1 VVAVSARSY
10 SCFAFAAYQTTLPAL
25 FTYPF
30 TFDRSKLCLLK
41 RNLFIKQVKVFLLL
55 CSLLLA
61 TAFATK
67 AAGTDE
73 LLNEL
78 TQVLANK
85 PAYFKQR
92 TDRIAALTEQFQA
105 HQADDELKFATGLR
119 IYQEYKSFKYDSAF
133 TYAQR
138 LLQLATKIKSPEKIE
153 ASKLNLAFIQVSSG
167 MFKEAF
173 ESLESVNPTRL
184 DSASRVEL
192 YFTKARAY
200 SDLADFNSST
210 YYRPIY
216 TAKAVAYSDTA
227 LAYCRPGSYQALAV
241 QGFYYLKTN
250 NIKASEQLYKQIL
263 SLPKLSLPQLAVN
276 ASTAAYVA
284 ELSGKPEE
292 AFQLLIRAAIA
303 DVQSAT
309 TETLALYKL
318 SDLCYQQGDLKHAYT
333 FIQNAREDAAFYNA
347 RLRQVQIS
355 SIFSVIEGERIS
367 IIERQR
373 KTLGIYAIATTVL
386 ALLVIAFAAVI
397 FRQLRRLQ
405 RAEVTISAINEALQE
420 NNAHL
425 SQLNQQ
431 LSAANHKLNEANV
444 IKDEYIGYY
453 FNITSEYIDRI
464 EGFKSALDKSLA
476 NKQYISTQR
485 IIDSINIKRERN
497 ELFKGFDGVFLKLF
511 PHFVAD
517 FNELLKPEER
527 IHLTEDQLLTAELRL
542 FALIRLGI
550 DDSERISKILGYT
563 INTVYTYKARTK
575 KKSKYPSEEFEDRV
589 RAIQAV

>member
-1 VVAVSARSY
+1 VR
-10 SCFAFAAYQTTLPAL
+10 
-25 FTYPF
+25 
-30 TFDRSKLCLLK
+30 
-41 RNLFIKQVKVFLLL
+41 IFLLL
-55 CSLLLA
+55 GFLLVA
-61 TAFATK
+61 TAFSANATN
-67 AAGTDE
+67 TNE
-73 LLNEL
+73 LLDEL
-78 TQVLANK
+78 TQALAHK
-85 PAYFKQR
+85 QTYFKQR
-92 TDRIAALTEQFQA
+92 TDRIAALTKQFNA
-105 HQADDELKFATGLR
+105 HKADDEQRFAIGLR

-133 TYAQR
+133 TYARR
-138 LLQLATKIKSPEKIE
+138 LLQLAATNRSPEKAE

-173 ESLESVNPTRL
+173 ESLESIRPARL
-184 DSASRVEL
+184 DSTSRAEL

-200 SDLADFNSST
+200 SDLADFNSSD
-210 YYRPIY
+210 YYRPAY

-227 LAYCRPGSYQALAV
+227 LAYCRPGSYQSLAV
-241 QGFYYLKTN
+241 QGFRYLKKN
-250 NIKASEQLYKQIL
+250 DLKASEQVYRHILGLGNL
-263 SLPKLSLPQLAVN
+263 SLRQLAVN

-284 ELSGKPEE
+284 ERCGHPEE
-292 AFQLLIRAAIA
+292 AFQLLTRAAIA

-318 SDLCYQQGDLKHAYT
+318 SDLCYRQGDLKHAYT
-333 FIQNAREDAAFYNA
+333 FIQNARQDAAFYNA

-367 IIERQR
+367 LIEQQR

-405 RAEVTISAINEALQE
+405 RAEVTISAINQALQE
-420 NNAHL
+420 NNANL
-425 SQLNQQ
+425 NRLNQQ

-453 FNITSEYIDRI
+453 FNITSEYIDRV
-464 EGFKSALDKSLA
+464 EGFKNALAKSLA
-476 NKQYISTQR
+476 SKQYLSTQR
-485 IIDSINIKRERN
+485 IVDSLSIKRERN
-497 ELFKGFDGVFLKLF
+497 DLFKGFDGVFLKLF
-511 PHFVAD
+511 PHFVTD
-517 FNELLKPEER
+517 FNALLKPEEQ
-527 IHLTEDQLLTAELRL
+527 LSLAEGQLLTAELRL

-563 INTVYTYKARTK
+563 ISTVYTYKARTK
-575 KKSKYPSEEFEDRV
+575 KKSRYPSEEFEDRV

>member
-1 VVAVSARSY
+1 VR
-10 SCFAFAAYQTTLPAL
+10 
-25 FTYPF
+25 
-30 TFDRSKLCLLK
+30 
-41 RNLFIKQVKVFLLL
+41 VFLFL
-55 CSLLLA
+55 CALS
-61 TAFATK
+61 FVSIFHTK

-73 LLNEL
+73 LLEQL

-85 PAYFKQR
+85 PTYFKQR
-92 TDRIAALTEQFQA
+92 TDQIAALSKQFNA
-105 HQADDELKFATGLR
+105 HRAADAQKFAIGLR

-133 TYAQR
+133 AYAQR
-138 LLQLATKIKSPEKIE
+138 LLQLATKINSPEKVE

-173 ESLESVNPTRL
+173 ESLESVNPALL
-184 DSASRVEL
+184 DSVSRAEL

-200 SDLADFNSST
+200 SDLADFSSGD
-210 YYRPIY
+210 YYRPAY

-227 LAYCRPGSYQALAV
+227 LAYCQPGSYQSLAV
-241 QGFYYLKTN
+241 QGFRYLKRN
-250 NIKASEQLYKQIL
+250 DINASQQVYQRIL
-263 SLPKLSLPQLAVN
+263 SQPQLSLHQIAVT

-284 ELSGKPEE
+284 ELSGRPEE
-292 AFQLLIRAAIA
+292 AFHLLVRAAIA
-303 DVQSAT
+303 DVKSAT
-309 TETLALYKL
+309 TETLALYRL

-355 SIFSVIEGERIS
+355 RIFSVIEGERIS

-373 KTLGIYAIATTVL
+373 QTLSIYAVATTVL
-386 ALLVIAFAAVI
+386 ALLVIAFAAMI

-405 RAEVTISAINEALQE
+405 RAEVTISAINQALQE
-420 NNAHL
+420 NNTNL

-431 LSAANHKLNEANV
+431 LSAVNHKLNEANV

-453 FNITSEYIDRI
+453 FNITSEYIDRF
-464 EGFKSALDKSLA
+464 EGFKVALDKSLA
-476 NKQYISTQR
+476 NKQYSSTQR
-485 IIDSINIKRERN
+485 IVDSLNIKRERN
-497 ELFKGFDGVFLKLF
+497 DLFKGFDGVFLKLF

-517 FNELLKPEER
+517 FNRLLKPEEQ

-563 INTVYTYKARTK
+563 INTIYTYKARAK
-575 KKSKYPSEEFEDRV
+575 KKSRYPSEEFEDRV

>member
-1 VVAVSARSY
+1 MKI
-10 SCFAFAAYQTTLPAL
+10 L
-25 FTYPF
+25 FF
-30 TFDRSKLCLLK
+30 
-41 RNLFIKQVKVFLLL
+41 L
-55 CSLLLA
+55 CSLLFI
-61 TAFATK
+61 TALETK
-67 AAGTDE
+67 AAGADE
-73 LLNEL
+73 LLDEL
-78 TQVLANK
+78 TRALANK

-92 TDRIAALTEQFQA
+92 TDRIATLTKQFTA
-105 HQADDELKFATGLR
+105 HKADDELKFATGLR
-119 IYQEYKSFKYDSAF
+119 IYQEYRSFKYDSAF
-133 TYAQR
+133 IYAQR
-138 LLQLATKIKSPEKIE
+138 LLQLATKIKSPEKVE
-153 ASKLNLAFIQVSSG
+153 VSKLNLAFIQVSSG

-173 ESLESVNPTRL
+173 EGLERIDPASLDSVN
-184 DSASRVEL
+184 RVEL
-192 YFTKARAY
+192 YFTEARAY
-200 SDLADFNSST
+200 SDLADFNSSD
-210 YYRPIY
+210 YYRPAY
-216 TAKAVAYSDTA
+216 TAKAVAYSDSA

-241 QGFYYLKTN
+241 QGFRYLKKKD
-250 NIKASEQLYKQIL
+250 IKASELIYRRIL
-263 SLPKLSLPQLAVN
+263 NLTTLSAHQLAVN

-284 ELSGKPEE
+284 ELLGKPEE
-292 AFQLLIRAAIA
+292 EFQLLIRAAIA
-303 DVQSAT
+303 DVKSAT
-309 TETLALYKL
+309 TETLALFKL

-355 SIFSVIEGERIS
+355 GIFSVIEGERIS

-373 KTLGIYAIATTVL
+373 KTLSIYAIATTVL

-405 RAEVTISAINEALQE
+405 RAEVTISAINQALQE
-420 NNAHL
+420 NNANL

-444 IKDEYIGYY
+444 IKDEYI
-453 FNITSEYIDRI
+453 DRV
-464 EGFKSALDKSLA
+464 EGFKNALDKALA

-485 IIDSINIKRERN
+485 IVDSINIKRERN
-497 ELFKGFDGVFLKLF
+497 DLFKGFDGVFLKLF

-527 IHLTEDQLLTAELRL
+527 VHLTEDQLLTAELRI

-575 KKSKYPSEEFEDRV
+575 KKSQYPSEEFEDRV

>member
-1 VVAVSARSY
+1 VR
-10 SCFAFAAYQTTLPAL
+10 
-25 FTYPF
+25 
-30 TFDRSKLCLLK
+30 
-41 RNLFIKQVKVFLLL
+41 IFLLL
-55 CSLLLA
+55 CALLFV
-61 TAFATK
+61 TAFSTK
-67 AAGTDE
+67 AADRDG
-73 LLNEL
+73 LLDEL
-78 TQVLANK
+78 TQALANK

-92 TDRIAALTEQFQA
+92 TDRIAMLTGQFNAHKAEDEQ
-105 HQADDELKFATGLR
+105 KFALGLR

-133 TYAQR
+133 TYARR
-138 LLQLATKIKSPEKIE
+138 LLQLAIKIKSPEKVE

-184 DSASRVEL
+184 DSGNRAEL

-200 SDLADFNSST
+200 SDLVDFNSSD
-210 YYRPIY
+210 YYRPAYI
-216 TAKAVAYSDTA
+216 AKSVAYSDTA

-241 QGFYYLKTN
+241 QGFRYLKRN
-250 NIKASEQLYKQIL
+250 DIQASAQIYRRIL
-263 SLPKLSLPQLAVN
+263 GLANLTLPQLAVN

-284 ELSGKPEE
+284 ELSGQPAA
-292 AFQLLIRAAIA
+292 AFQLLTRAAIA

-355 SIFSVIEGERIS
+355 SIFSVIEGERIT

-373 KTLGIYAIATTVL
+373 KTLGIYAIATTAL
-386 ALLVIAFAAVI
+386 ALLVIVFAAVI
-397 FRQLRRLQ
+397 LRQLRRLQ
-405 RAEVTISAINEALQE
+405 RAEGTISAINQALQE
-420 NNAHL
+420 NNANL

-453 FNITSEYIDRI
+453 FNITSEYIDRV
-464 EGFKSALDKSLA
+464 EGFKNALDKSLA
-476 NKQYISTQR
+476 NKQYVSTQR
-485 IIDSINIKRERN
+485 IVDSINIKRERN
-497 ELFKGFDGVFLKLF
+497 DLFKGFDGVFLKLF

-527 IHLTEDQLLTAELRL
+527 IQLADDQLLTAELRL

-575 KKSKYPSEEFEDRV
+575 KKSRYPSEEFEDRV

>member
-1 VVAVSARSY
+1 MK
-10 SCFAFAAYQTTLPAL
+10 AFL
-25 FTYPF
+25 FW
-30 TFDRSKLCLLK
+30 
-41 RNLFIKQVKVFLLL
+41 
-55 CSLLLA
+55 CSLLLTIA
-61 TAFATK
+61 FTAK
-67 AAGTDE
+67 AAGTNE
-73 LLNEL
+73 LLDEL
-78 TQVLANK
+78 TQALATK
-85 PAYFKQR
+85 PVYFKQR
-92 TDRIAALTEQFQA
+92 TDRIAALTQQFNAQ
-105 HQADDELKFATGLR
+105 QVDELKFKLGLR

-133 TYAQR
+133 AYAQR
-138 LLQLATKIKSPEKIE
+138 LLQLATKTRSPKKIE

-173 ESLESVNPTRL
+173 ESLESVKPALL
-184 DSASRVEL
+184 DSVDRVEL

-200 SDLADFNSST
+200 SDLADFNSSA
-210 YYRPIY
+210 YYRPAY
-216 TAKAVAYSDTA
+216 TAKSVAYSDTA
-227 LAYCRPGSYQALAV
+227 LAYCRPGSYQSLAV
-241 QGFYYLKTN
+241 QGFRYLKKN
-250 NIKASEQLYKQIL
+250 DIKASEQIYKRIL
-263 SLPKLSLPQLAVN
+263 SLANLSFHQVAVN

-292 AFQLLIRAAIA
+292 EFQLLTRAAIA
-303 DVQSAT
+303 DVKSAT
-309 TETLALYKL
+309 TETLALFKL

-373 KTLGIYAIATTVL
+373 KTLSIYAIATTTL

-405 RAEVTISAINEALQE
+405 RAEVTISAINQALHE
-420 NNAHL
+420 NNANL
-425 SQLNQQ
+425 SQLNQR

-453 FNITSEYIDRI
+453 FNITSEYIDRV
-464 EGFKSALDKSLA
+464 EGFKNALDKALT
-476 NKQYISTQR
+476 NKQYASTQR
-485 IIDSINIKRERN
+485 IVDSINIKRERN
-497 ELFKGFDGVFLKLF
+497 DLFKGFDGVFLKLF

-517 FNELLKPEER
+517 FNELLKPEEQ
-527 IHLTEDQLLTAELRL
+527 IYLAEDQLLTAELRI

-575 KKSKYPSEEFEDRV
+575 KKSRYPSEEFEDRV
-589 RAIQAV
+589 RTIQAV

>member
-1 VVAVSARSY
+1 LPTEAE
-10 SCFAFAAYQTTLPAL
+10 FIYQA
-25 FTYPF
+25 
-30 TFDRSKLCLLK
+30 
-41 RNLFIKQVKVFLLL
+41 
-55 CSLLLA
+55 LLLA

-476 NKQYISTQR
+476 NKQYLSTQR